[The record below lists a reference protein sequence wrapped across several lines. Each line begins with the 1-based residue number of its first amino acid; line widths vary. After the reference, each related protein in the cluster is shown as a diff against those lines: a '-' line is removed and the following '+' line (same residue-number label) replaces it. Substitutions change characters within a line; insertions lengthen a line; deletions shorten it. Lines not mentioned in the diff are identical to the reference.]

1 MYRHSSNI
9 VNDEAVF
16 VTASHPAFD
25 VSDVFLT
32 LNYIRQRVF
41 PSLCEVLE
49 VDYADAG
56 RYIISRLNQGPAKVP
71 DTLSASQ
78 LAVLED
84 YLKFF
89 ETITSQN
96 NRAIRSGRMSFSCSN
111 SRSGNALV
119 WVHLAS

>member
-16 VTASHPAFD
+16 VTVSHPSFE
-25 VSDVFLT
+25 VLDVFPT
-32 LNYIRQRVF
+32 LSYIRQQVF

-96 NRAIRSGRMSFSCSN
+96 NRVVRLGRTSFSCSN
-111 SRSGNALV
+111 SRSGKALV
-119 WVHLAS
+119 WIHLAS

>member
-1 MYRHSSNI
+1 MYRHSSII
-9 VNDEAVF
+9 VNDESVF
-16 VTASHPAFD
+16 VTASHPVFD
-25 VSDVFLT
+25 ILSVFSTLT
-32 LNYIRQRVF
+32 YIRQRVF

-78 LAVLED
+78 LASLED
-84 YLKFF
+84 YLKFY
-89 ETITSQN
+89 ETVTSQN
-96 NRAIRSGRMSFSCSN
+96 NRVARPGRMSFSCSN

-119 WVHLAS
+119 WIHLAS